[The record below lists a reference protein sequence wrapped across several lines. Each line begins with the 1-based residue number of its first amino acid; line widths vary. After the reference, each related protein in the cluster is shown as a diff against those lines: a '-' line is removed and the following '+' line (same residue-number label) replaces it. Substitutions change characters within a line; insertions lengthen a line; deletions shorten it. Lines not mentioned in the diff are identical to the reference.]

1 MRRAF
6 GIWQALVII
15 LIVSG
20 LMVVAMRYA
29 KIGAVHTA
37 DSYTREQAE
46 LFLQS
51 AVEIAMLQIAGHDRN
66 SGCLDHVRVV
76 SKDRKFVADIAI
88 VRYYL
93 LRGSSDLAACGPLGY
108 PIETEE
114 SHGMV
119 MMEAVVTTD
128 PNHPKVLHPVR
139 IVRRSLQRP

>member
-6 GIWQALVII
+6 GIWQALVVI

-29 KIGAVHTA
+29 RIGTVHTA

-51 AVEIAMLQIAGHDRN
+51 ALEIALLRISGHDRRD
-66 SGCLDHVRVV
+66 GCLGHVRVV
-76 SKDRKFVADIAI
+76 SRDGKFRADISV

-93 LRGSSDLAACGPLGY
+93 LKGSDDLAACGTLGY

-119 MMEAVVTTD
+119 LMEAVVTTD
-128 PNHPKVLHPVR
+128 PNHPKVVHPVR